1 MLQRDLKEKKFIHYI
16 THKKVWCTYSFYGNK
31 YQAFANNDICNFHHS
46 LSHVNSFI
54 LMQLLWVQYENFI
67 IPTKIIHALSET
79 WTEIVISDL
88 RIILQ
93 FNIWHIAF
101 KRTWENDSWW
111 VWQNYPL
118 EKDVINISWNSYF
131 FVCQWCKKWMHLS
144 IGLPSL

>member
-1 MLQRDLKEKKFIHYI
+1 MVISIKHLLIMIF
-16 THKKVWCTYSFYGNK
+16 
-31 YQAFANNDICNFHHS
+31 S
-46 LSHVNSFI
+46 LSNVNSFI

-118 EKDVINISWNSYF
+118 EKNVINISWNLYF

-144 IGLPSL
+144 ISLPSLYLSFNVVQGWISIVIIHNNEF

>member
-1 MLQRDLKEKKFIHYI
+1 MVISIKHLLIMIF
-16 THKKVWCTYSFYGNK
+16 VCFY
-31 YQAFANNDICNFHHS
+31 HS

-131 FVCQWCKKWMHLS
+131 FVFQWCKKWMHLS
-144 IGLPSL
+144 ISLPSLYLSFNVVQGWISIVIIHNNEF

>member
-1 MLQRDLKEKKFIHYI
+1 MYDVLSHVVVISIKPFLIIIF
-16 THKKVWCTYSFYGNK
+16 VFN
-31 YQAFANNDICNFHHS
+31 HS
-46 LSHVNSFI
+46 LSHVNSFYFNVNLTI
-54 LMQLLWVQYENFI
+54 YNESFI

-79 WTEIVISDL
+79 WSEIAISDL

-93 FNIWHIAF
+93 FNVWHIAF

-118 EKDVINISWNSYF
+118 DKDVINISWNLYF
-131 FVCQWCKKWMHLS
+131 FVRQWCNKWMHLS